1 MIQYKDNDITIF
13 QSAIYQTNS
22 VVVETDELVL
32 VIDPTWLPNEV
43 NEIQNYVYNNK
54 KGKNVYL
61 LFTHSDFDHI
71 LGYGAFSY
79 AKVIA
84 SEKLK
89 DCPDKQSIIN
99 SIQDFDDSYYI
110 TREYEIKFPN
120 VDISISKEYEELELG
135 SMKLHFYQAPGHT
148 EDGIITVLEPFGIVI
163 AGDYLS
169 NVEFPYIYHNSDD
182 YLSTLK
188 KFESII
194 EKYDI
199 RLLIPGHG
207 EFTKDKLEMKR
218 RISESVNY
226 ILQVKQLL
234 LEDKQEET
242 YDLIKK
248 YGFPKTMKK
257 FHDYNLTLLK
267 KEQEVS
273 NA

>member
-1 MIQYKDNDITIF
+1 MIQYKDNFITIF

-22 VVVETDELVL
+22 VVVETDKSVL
-32 VIDPTWLPNEV
+32 VVDPTWLPNEV
-43 NEIQNYVYNNK
+43 DEIQDYVYKNK
-54 KGKNVYL
+54 KDKDLYL

-71 LGYGAFSY
+71 LGYGAFSH

-110 TREYEIKFPN
+110 TRKYDVKFPN
-120 VDISISKEYEELELG
+120 VDISISKEYEELEIED
-135 SMKLHFYQAPGHT
+135 MKIHFYQAPGHT
-148 EDGIITVLEPFGIVI
+148 DDGIITVLEPLGIVI

-169 NVEFPYIYHNSDD
+169 NLEFPYIYHNSDD
-182 YLSTLK
+182 YLSTLT

-199 RLLIPGHG
+199 SLLIPGHG
-207 EFTKDKLEMKR
+207 GFTKEKTEMKK
-218 RISESVNY
+218 RISEAVHY
-226 ILQVKQLL
+226 ILQTKQLL

-242 YDLIKK
+242 YDLIKNIVIQK
-248 YGFPKTMKK
+248 
-257 FHDYNLTLLK
+257 
-267 KEQEVS
+267 Q
-273 NA
+273 

>member
-1 MIQYKDNDITIF
+1 MIQYKDNYITIF
-13 QSAIYQTNS
+13 QSTIYQTNA
-22 VVVETDELVL
+22 VVVETDELVI

-43 NEIQNYVYNNK
+43 NEIQNYVYKNK
-54 KGKNVYL
+54 RDKEIYL

-71 LGYGAFSY
+71 LGYGAFSD

-84 SEKLK
+84 SKKLK

-99 SIQDFDDSYYI
+99 SIQDFDDSYYL

-120 VDISISKEYEELELG
+120 VDISISKEYEELEIG
-135 SMKLHFYQAPGHT
+135 DVKFHFYQAPGHT

-169 NVEFPYIYHNSDD
+169 NIEFPYIYHNSDD

-199 RLLIPGHG
+199 NFLIPGHG
-207 EFTKDKLEMKR
+207 EFTKDKLEVKR
-218 RISESVNY
+218 RISESVHY
-226 ILQVKQLL
+226 ILQTKQLL
-234 LEDKQEET
+234 LENKQEET

-248 YGFPKTMKK
+248 YSYPKSMKK
-257 FHDYNLTLLK
+257 FHDYNITLLK
-267 KEQEVS
+267 KELEV
-273 NA
+273 